1 MKVYKFTS
9 YIEKEYAILRPSS
22 KQNIKEVNLLD
33 AWWDSWGSNGNKIG
47 DFTFCYGIK
56 ICKLSVFNLLQE
68 NFKDIKGVDVKINKT
83 ERELKA
89 KNPKRLKWLPQED
102 FALKSFF
109 SPTYFDCLPQSSLVK
124 TERGRIELIGVSEL
138 KGEEIIPREKGKG
151 IFFDKEVINNYDF
164 FTLQNTNL
172 LLCTERVKEFC
183 EDKEFNN
190 IIFLE
195 MGDII

>member
-22 KQNIKEVNLLD
+22 KENIKEINLLD
-33 AWWDSWGSNGNKIG
+33 VWWDSWGSNGNKIG

-68 NFKDIKGVDVKINKT
+68 NFKDIKGVDIKINKT

-89 KNPKRLKWLPQED
+89 KKPKRLKWLPQED
-102 FALKSFF
+102 IALKSFF

>member
-1 MKVYKFTS
+1 MFGGIVGVVMGIKSEILHFVMALKYVNRPSLIFYKKTL
-9 YIEKEYAILRPSS
+9 KILR
-22 KQNIKEVNLLD
+22 
-33 AWWDSWGSNGNKIG
+33 
-47 DFTFCYGIK
+47 
-56 ICKLSVFNLLQE
+56 
-68 NFKDIKGVDVKINKT
+68 GVDVKINKT

-102 FALKSFF
+102 IALKSFF

-151 IFFDKEVINNYDF
+151 IFFDKEVINSYDF

-183 EDKEFNN
+183 EDKAFNN

>member
-1 MKVYKFTS
+1 MFGGIVGVVMGIKSEILHFVMALKYVNYPSLIFYKKTL
-9 YIEKEYAILRPSS
+9 KILR
-22 KQNIKEVNLLD
+22 
-33 AWWDSWGSNGNKIG
+33 
-47 DFTFCYGIK
+47 
-56 ICKLSVFNLLQE
+56 
-68 NFKDIKGVDVKINKT
+68 GVDVKINKT

-102 FALKSFF
+102 IALKSFF

-124 TERGRIELIGVSEL
+124 TERGRIEFIGVSKL

-183 EDKEFNN
+183 EDKAFNN

>member
-1 MKVYKFTS
+1 MFGGIVGVVMGIKSEILHFVMALKYVNYPSLIFYKKTL
-9 YIEKEYAILRPSS
+9 KILR
-22 KQNIKEVNLLD
+22 
-33 AWWDSWGSNGNKIG
+33 
-47 DFTFCYGIK
+47 
-56 ICKLSVFNLLQE
+56 
-68 NFKDIKGVDVKINKT
+68 GVDVKINKT

-102 FALKSFF
+102 IALKSFF

-124 TERGRIELIGVSEL
+124 TERGRIEFIGVSEL
-138 KGEEIIPREKGKG
+138 KGEEIIPREKDKG
-151 IFFDKEVINNYDF
+151 IFFDKEVINSYDF

-183 EDKEFNN
+183 EDKAFNN

>member
-1 MKVYKFTS
+1 MERIKPIKDFNITQISSNNGKNFPTLHKV
-9 YIEKEYAILRPSS
+9 IPSN
-22 KQNIKEVNLLD
+22 KQNIKEVSLLD
-33 AWWDSWGSNGNKIG
+33 AWWDSWDSNGNKIG

-102 FALKSFF
+102 IVLKSFF

-124 TERGRIELIGVSEL
+124 TERG
-138 KGEEIIPREKGKG
+138 EIALNKNKRNKSSCNFKI
-151 IFFDKEVINNYDF
+151 
-164 FTLQNTNL
+164 
-172 LLCTERVKEFC
+172 
-183 EDKEFNN
+183 
-190 IIFLE
+190 
-195 MGDII
+195 

>member
-22 KQNIKEVNLLD
+22 KENIKEINLLD
-33 AWWDSWGSNGNKIG
+33 VWWDSWGSNGNKIG

-102 FALKSFF
+102 IALKSFF

-124 TERGRIELIGVSEL
+124 PERGRILKPLMPLPPRRSARPRRIGLLPQSPFL
-138 KGEEIIPREKGKG
+138 LNPSQCFKTK
-151 IFFDKEVINNYDF
+151 NN
-164 FTLQNTNL
+164 FT
-172 LLCTERVKEFC
+172 
-183 EDKEFNN
+183 
-190 IIFLE
+190 
-195 MGDII
+195 